1 MAWTDYSSA
10 PAPGTPVCE
19 AARLNGVLSLTVT
32 TDKGAF
38 PMLLVQVGDGLRA
51 YVNACPHQ
59 YLPLDWRSDQLV
71 SADGTML
78 MCSAHGARFDIRTG
92 QAIEGADCGLDPV
105 PVRVVDGTVVI
116 MAEPSAPQPATRAG

>member
-1 MAWTDYSSA
+1 MMAWTDYAAA

-19 AARLNGVLSLTVT
+19 AAQVKGVLSLSVT
-32 TDKGAF
+32 TDQGAF
-38 PMLLVQVGDGLRA
+38 PMLVLRAGGDLRA

-59 YLPLDWRSDQLV
+59 YLPLDWRSGQVL

-92 QAIEGADCGLDPV
+92 EAVAGADCGLDAV
-105 PVRVVDGTVVI
+105 PVRVVEGMVVI
-116 MAEPSAPQPATRAG
+116 GEGDPAA

>member
-19 AARLNGVLSLTVT
+19 AAGVGAVLSLTVT
-32 TDKGAF
+32 TDRGAF
-38 PMLLVQVGDGLRA
+38 PMLVLRAGGGLRA

-59 YLPLDWRSDQLV
+59 YLPLDWRSSQLV

-78 MCSAHGARFDIRTG
+78 MCSAHGARFDIVTG
-92 QAIEGADCGLDPV
+92 EAVEGADCGLDPV
-105 PVRVVDGTVVI
+105 PVRVVDGMVVI
-116 MAEPSAPQPATRAG
+116 GEGP

>member
-19 AARLNGVLSLTVT
+19 AARVDGVLSLTVT
-32 TDKGAF
+32 TDRGAF
-38 PMLLVQVGDGLRA
+38 PMLLVRTGGGLRA

-59 YLPLDWRSDQLV
+59 YLPLDWRSDRLL

-78 MCSAHGARFDIRTG
+78 VCSAHGARFDILTG
-92 QAIEGADCGLDPV
+92 EAAHGADCGLDPV
-105 PVRVVDGTVVI
+105 PVSVVDGTVVI
-116 MAEPSAPQPATRAG
+116 AG